1 MLAATICF
9 WMGRKNMAW
18 SFAERKHGTE
28 HVTRIALAYTAKIE
42 ALISQFRFC
51 STRWTRLGNPSRKAG
66 IGASSAPAQ
75 GVWEPT
81 FLDGNLGFRNAF
93 LPCLGVSTR
102 PQSRTLAP
110 REETTARRSLKS
122 HAKPA

>member
-51 STRWTRLGNPSRKAG
+51 STRWTRLGNP
-66 IGASSAPAQ
+66 I
-75 GVWEPT
+75 
-81 FLDGNLGFRNAF
+81 
-93 LPCLGVSTR
+93 
-102 PQSRTLAP
+102 PQSRDRCFLGSS
-110 REETTARRSLKS
+110 ARRLG
-122 HAKPA
+122 AYLPGRKPRFP